1 MADGPDANKV
11 LQLQGEAELRR
22 RFDRAAGD
30 SQTPLT
36 LTHGS
41 DQDVAGCIAADLQVR
56 FGEVVHAEGAF
67 HAWRGTHWAEL
78 MPEQLHPFISK
89 YDGAAYRDTNNRV
102 RKFSL
107 NKTRH
112 TSILYLLRHELEAP
126 GFFEMP
132 ALGLA
137 CRSGFLAVDAAGHVR
152 CLPHSPEQKT
162 RHMVVANWR
171 PELDGQ
177 APEGSLLNT
186 LLAGCFQGDAEADK
200 KRLLLGELTGAA
212 AFGLGTRLTEPKAVI
227 LLGESAGNGKS
238 QMMKAIGGLL
248 PASAVSAITP
258 AELAREQRRAQLA
271 GKLLNAADELGPAAI
286 RSDTFK
292 AVVTGD
298 TVSGKTVYKVPAEFR
313 PCALHVFSTNML
325 PPFQEDMD
333 RGVRRRLQILTFDRT
348 IPAAERIAGIGE
360 QIAANERDLL
370 LAFAVVGAQRLIRQG
385 GFTET
390 RSGQEKLAS
399 WVLMSDAVA
408 AFFRDADAVSLTG
421 ADQDR
426 VTSKAAYSAFQVWA
440 KREGLLPAQVPTH
453 TQFTMRAKALDLE
466 GLTVRRHAKGTLFK
480 GSKLLVMGT

>member
-22 RFDRAAGD
+22 RFDRATTGLQA
-30 SQTPLT
+30 PRT

-41 DQDVAGCIAADLQVR
+41 DQEIAECVAADLRAASV
-56 FGEVVHAEGAF
+56 EIVHAEGAF
-67 HAWRGTHWAEL
+67 YSWQGTHWTEQTR
-78 MPEQLHPFISK
+78 EQLHPFIRK

-112 TSILYLLRHELEAP
+112 ISILYLLRHELEAP
-126 GFFEMP
+126 GFFDRQ
-132 ALGLA
+132 AVGLA
-137 CRSGFLAVDAAGHVR
+137 CRSGFLALDEAGRLR

-162 RHMVVANWR
+162 RHLVDADWR
-171 PELDGQ
+171 PELDGKV
-177 APEGSLLNT
+177 PEGSLLNT
-186 LLAGCFQGDAEADK
+186 LLTGCFQGDPEEVE
-200 KRLLLGELTGAA
+200 KRILFGELVGAA

-258 AELAREQRRAQLA
+258 AEMARDQRRAQLA
-271 GKLLNAADELGPAAI
+271 AKLLNAADELGPAAI

-292 AVVTGD
+292 AVITGD

-313 PCALHVFSTNML
+313 PNALHVFSTNML
-325 PPFQEDMD
+325 PPFQEGMD

-348 IPAAERIAGIGE
+348 IPAAERIAEIGDK
-360 QIAANERDLL
+360 IAASERDLL
-370 LAFAVVGAQRLIRQG
+370 LALAVAGAQQLIRQG
-385 GFTET
+385 GFTQT
-390 RSGQEKLAS
+390 RSGQEKLIS

-408 AFFRDADAVSLTG
+408 AFFTDVDAVSLTG

-426 VTSKAAYSAFQVWA
+426 VTSKAAYGAFQVWA
-440 KREGLLPAQVPTH
+440 KREGLMPAQIPTH
-453 TQFTMRAKALDLE
+453 TQFTMRAKALELQ
-466 GLTVRRHAKGTLFK
+466 GLTVRRHAKGTMFK
-480 GSKLLVMGT
+480 GIKLLVTGK